1 VLFRSSMDWIKKN
14 RNQIN
19 QVFALHN
26 AMAQLKLVIVHKLA
40 SLRGAVGTFVKDGA
54 GYRVTAPEGY
64 VAIDRMSNKAV
75 KLVDRLDFSRSNFTV
90 EKTWKK
96 T

>member
-1 VLFRSSMDWIKKN
+1 MSIVGKLSS
-14 RNQIN
+14 
-19 QVFALHN
+19 
-26 AMAQLKLVIVHKLA
+26 LK
-40 SLRGAVGTFVKDGA
+40 GGMGTFVKDGK

-64 VAIDRMSNKAV
+64 VAIDRMSNAAV

-96 T
+96 E

>member
-1 VLFRSSMDWIKKN
+1 MDWIKAN

-19 QVFALHN
+19 RVFALHN
-26 AMAQLKLVIVHKLA
+26 ALATLKLSIVNKLS
-40 SLRGAVGTFVKDGA
+40 SLKSGVGTFVKDGK

-96 T
+96 E